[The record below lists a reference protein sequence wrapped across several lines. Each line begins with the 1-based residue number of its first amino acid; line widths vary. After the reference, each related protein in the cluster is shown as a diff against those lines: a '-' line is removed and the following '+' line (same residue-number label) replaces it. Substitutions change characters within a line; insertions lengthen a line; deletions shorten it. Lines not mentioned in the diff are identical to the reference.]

1 MKSENII
8 LTITLI
14 TLWQLV
20 ELVCANTRNT
30 IVSVQLHDAVG
41 NISRDYSRKR

>member
-8 LTITLI
+8 LTITI

>member
-14 TLWQLV
+14 TLWLV